1 MRKQL
6 ELILTALLPV
16 MVLVIGFFVVT
27 SKAEINRNRET
38 ADPELAGDYYRYPGK
53 DGKYF
58 GAEVNSSLL
67 CGTTTGFTINATSE
81 SATVSASDIP
91 AAVDWNREQVWSFGG
106 TTPWE
111 TDSATI
117 TYAGPLS
124 WKLDVVEGGDG
135 TVGHPW
141 SGYEYHDRAHA
152 DNGDVIVVVS
162 GIVTGW
168 KKEEVEGTKY
178 ICPNYIKT
186 VQDYQYSCET
196 WRVHSWGDIV
206 VIKDSDLNAP
216 EDHNGVLSRKRK
228 GTDDWYDCIE
238 LK

>member
-58 GAEVNSSLL
+58 GAEINSSLL
-67 CGTTTGFTINATSE
+67 CGTITGFNINATSE
-81 SATVSASDIP
+81 NATVSASDISG
-91 AAVDWNREQVWSFGG
+91 AVDWNREQVWSFNA

-117 TYAGPLS
+117 TYTGALS
-124 WKLDVVEGGDG
+124 WKLEVSSGGDHTTG
-135 TVGHPW
+135 YPW
-141 SGYEYHDRAHA
+141 SGYEYHDRAIA
-152 DNGDVIVVVS
+152 DNGDVIVLVS
-162 GIVTGW
+162 GYVTGW

-186 VQDYQYSCET
+186 VQDYRYSCET
-196 WRVHSWGDIV
+196 WAVDSWGDIDD
-206 VIKDSDLNAP
+206 IEDSELDVP
-216 EDHNGVLSRKRK
+216 EEHNGVLSRKRI
-228 GTDDWYDCIE
+228 GTNDWYDCIE
-238 LK
+238 LN